1 MQAKPYLKLFVL
13 CVLNQEKSVSH
24 WLRKKVLHDFRLSA
38 TVLFYIFQPL
48 KTAVKKEE
56 HIFMTNYIS
65 VYLVQYREVASLG
78 RQGGPF

>member
-24 WLRKKVLHDFRLSA
+24 WLRKKVLHDFQ
-38 TVLFYIFQPL
+38 VQQCFFDIFQPL

-56 HIFMTNYIS
+56 HIFFDELHFCLPCA
-65 VYLVQYREVASLG
+65 V
-78 RQGGPF
+78 